1 MRLHP
6 DCATERG
13 DTLHGM
19 TSQPNMSLDAQ
30 LCYALYAA
38 SRAMTSCYRPLL
50 EAIGLTYPQ
59 YLVMLVLWEDENVS
73 VGHLGQRLQ
82 LESGT
87 LSPLLKRLESAG
99 LITRRRRQD
108 DERSVQAELTAAG
121 WKLRDQ
127 AMTVPPKVIK
137 ATTTPL
143 SELLALRDTL
153 QTLTARLRAA
163 ELSAETAADAP
174 GVVR

>member
-1 MRLHP
+1 
-6 DCATERG
+6 
-13 DTLHGM
+13 M
-19 TSQPNMSLDAQ
+19 TVQPNMNLDAQ

-59 YLVMLVLWEDENVS
+59 YLVMLVLWEDGDVS
-73 VGHLGQRLQ
+73 VGHLGQRLA

-108 DERSVQAELTAAG
+108 DERSVQVELTPDGRA
-121 WKLRDQ
+121 LRDQ
-127 AMTVPPKVIK
+127 AVTVPTKVIE
-137 ATTTPL
+137 ATGTPL
-143 SELLALRDTL
+143 PELLALRDAL
-153 QTLTARLRAA
+153 QTLTARLRAET
-163 ELSAETAADAP
+163 ELPSGEAADVP